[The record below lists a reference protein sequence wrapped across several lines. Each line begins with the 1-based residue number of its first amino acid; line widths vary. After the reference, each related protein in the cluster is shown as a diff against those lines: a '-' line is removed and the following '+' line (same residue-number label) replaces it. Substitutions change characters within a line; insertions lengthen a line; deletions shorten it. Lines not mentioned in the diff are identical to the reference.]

1 MIYSIF
7 TTKDA
12 TLSEK
17 YPEMNTGIDEVL
29 TVEKISS
36 SSVSPITY
44 NSRTVLK
51 FDIDWTKISGSWNN
65 AYLNM
70 YVTEEK
76 NVGADYILVVN
87 AVSESW
93 DMGLGRE
100 GHSPKTNVGV
110 SYKYR
115 NKTQLWSTLGGT
127 THSGA
132 SVGEQSFSDQD
143 KDLRINVSSSLTAWS
158 SSAQGEDGF
167 LHYPNDGF
175 MVKRTGSQE
184 TDAFSYGSIQFFG
197 QKTHTIYQPRL
208 EICWV
213 DKVWNAGSLSALSM
227 AEPDENF
234 FYIKSNRGEYTKG
247 SKIRLS
253 VRGRQRYPA
262 KTHAIKSAELSIL
275 YAPENTITYAIIDA
289 KTGEAII
296 PHDSIYTALSCH
308 ATKGNFFE
316 FYSDSL
322 SEERFYTVQLKYSS
336 GTDLAYYNLKETFR
350 VVR

>member
-7 TTKDA
+7 ATKDA

-17 YPEMNTGIDEVL
+17 YPEMNTGLDEVL
-29 TVEKISS
+29 TIEKISS
-36 SSVSPITY
+36 SSVSPVTY
-44 NSRTVLK
+44 NSRALLK
-51 FDIDWTKISGSWNN
+51 FDIDWTKISGSWSQG
-65 AYLNM
+65 YLNM

-76 NVGADYILVVN
+76 NVGADYTLVVN

-100 GHSPKTNVGV
+100 GNSPATKEGV

-115 NKTQLWSTLGGT
+115 NKTTTWNTLGGT

-132 SVGEQSFSDQD
+132 SVGEQAFSDQN

-158 SSAQGEDGF
+158 SST
-167 LHYPNDGF
+167 YPNDGF
-175 MVKRTGSQE
+175 MLMRTGSQE

-197 QKTHTIYQPRL
+197 KNTHTIYQPRL
-208 EICWV
+208 EICWD
-213 DKVWNAGSLSALSM
+213 DKVWAVGSLAALSM
-227 AEPDENF
+227 TEPDENF

-247 SKIRLS
+247 SKIRFN
-253 VRGRQRYPA
+253 VRGRQRYPV
-262 KTHAIKSAELSIL
+262 KTYANKSAALSIL

-296 PHDSIYTALSCH
+296 PHDSDFTKLSCH
-308 ATKGNFFE
+308 VTKGNFFE

-322 SEERFYTVQLKYSS
+322 SEDRFYTVQLKYSS